1 MLHWLQIVSKLL
13 TILKRT
19 CIKLIFN
26 QLQNKTKIVRSL
38 RTICLQ
44 WSIEFIKIAHIL
56 QVSWRESFHPKY
68 LMLEVQTEILVEL

>member
-1 MLHWLQIVSKLL
+1 MTYSMLIISTMQFVY
-13 TILKRT
+13 
-19 CIKLIFN
+19 
-26 QLQNKTKIVRSL
+26 KIVRSL

-56 QVSWRESFHPKY
+56 QVSWRESFHSKY